1 MPSYFMSWVSER
13 HRPPSSGDFVRIG
26 LLSNPLSGR
35 NKKALPKLQELLAPE
50 PAVLWREASTPK
62 EAARAMGELAAE
74 GVDVLA
80 LNGGDGTVQAALT
93 FLINERPFPAFPK
106 LALLPGG
113 STNMSAYDISGG
125 RRSLLD
131 SVRTLLAGLQN
142 PQAPWQTVDR
152 SVLQVRTHPEARPQC
167 GLFFGAGALIQGM
180 EYCHQRIHTR
190 GIWDELAPAV
200 TLVRAIYGILRNEPA
215 FAGSAPIRFA
225 MGGGQAQ
232 EMRVML
238 VLIST
243 LERLVLGFRPFWG
256 TEPGALH
263 FTALRAGPE
272 RFLRNLPAL
281 LRGRPGNRLTLQAG
295 YHSHNTESL
304 RIWMDG
310 VFSLDGELYEAHA
323 DQGPVEVSSAG
334 TVSFIRL

>member
-1 MPSYFMSWVSER
+1 M
-13 HRPPSSGDFVRIG
+13 RIG

-35 NKKALPKLQELLAPE
+35 NRKALPELRALLSGE
-50 PAVLWREASTPK
+50 PAVLWREASTPE
-62 EAARAMGELAAE
+62 EAAQAMSELAAQ
-74 GVDVLA
+74 GVEVLA

-93 FLINERPFPAFPK
+93 FLFNERPFPVLPK

-125 RRSLLD
+125 RRRLRD
-131 SVRTLLAGLQN
+131 STRTLLGGLRN
-142 PQAPWQTVDR
+142 PQALWNTVDR
-152 SVLQVRTHPEARPQC
+152 SVLQVRANAEAPPRC

-190 GIWDELAPAV
+190 GIRDELAPAV
-200 TLVRAIYGILRNEPA
+200 TLVRAIYGILRREPA

-225 MGGGQAQ
+225 MAGGEPR

-243 LERLVLGFRPFWG
+243 LERLVLGLRPFWG

-272 RFLRNLPAL
+272 RFLRSLPAL
-281 LRGRPGNRLTLQAG
+281 LRGRPGRRLTPQAG
-295 YHSHNTESL
+295 YHSHNTESIRL
-304 RIWMDG
+304 WMDG
-310 VFSLDGELYEAHA
+310 VFSLDGELHRACA
-323 DQGPVEVSSAG
+323 DQGPVEISNAG
-334 TVSFIRL
+334 RISFIRL

>member
-1 MPSYFMSWVSER
+1 M
-13 HRPPSSGDFVRIG
+13 RIG

-35 NKKALPKLQELLAPE
+35 NRKALPELRSSLSGE
-50 PAVLWREASTPK
+50 PAVLWREASTPQ

-93 FLINERPFPAFPK
+93 FLFNERPFPVFPK

-125 RRSLLD
+125 RRKLGD
-131 SVRTLLAGLQN
+131 SIRTLLDGLN
-142 PQAPWQTVDR
+142 NSRAPWRTVDR
-152 SVLQVRTHPEARPQC
+152 SVLQVRANAGARPQC

-190 GIWDELAPAV
+190 GIRDELAPAV
-200 TLVRAIYGILRNEPA
+200 TLVRAIYGILRKEPA
-215 FAGSAPIRFA
+215 FAGNAPIRIA
-225 MGGGQAQ
+225 LGDGEPR

-243 LERLVLGFRPFWG
+243 LERLVLGLRPFWG
-256 TEPGALH
+256 TESGALH
-263 FTALRAGPE
+263 VTALRSSPE
-272 RFLRNLPAL
+272 SLLRSLPAL
-281 LRGRPGNRLTLQAG
+281 LRGRPGRRLTPQAG
-295 YHSHNTESL
+295 YHSHNAESIHL
-304 RIWMDG
+304 WMDG
-310 VFSLDGELYEAHA
+310 IFSLDGELHQARA
-323 DQGPVEVSSAG
+323 DQGPVEISNAG
-334 TVSFIRL
+334 KVSFIRL